1 MFISACYLE
10 NMKVKM
16 SEMDMEVKMCEEE
29 NDFIFEIQL
38 SLIF

>member
-1 MFISACYLE
+1 
-10 NMKVKM
+10 MKIKM
-16 SEMDMEVKMCEEE
+16 SEMYIEVEMCEGE